1 MMTIYRLLLSTLA
14 ILLTAC
20 AVSTPSM
27 ANSKNGVSVSL
38 HGVNYTAES
47 FQYVVTDPKDPSNS
61 EGGEHIAPFSAGGT
75 MCCYK
80 LPKQW
85 APGMQVKVHATHW
98 EKLGPEKKLEKIT
111 HVHMVELPRFPDKKI
126 GALWVLRTKEG
137 EIELVITDVQPSHPD
152 WPGRVKG
159 WPVPSLEYRRERW
172 ELYRKSAE
180 NSVNSYRSLLS
191 DFQNNPQLE
200 LREAWEFHKKQRTA
214 EISEFAGSDDPAFA
228 VYLKKRYVEG
238 LKRSELKLEQIMKA
252 KP

>member
-1 MMTIYRLLLSTLA
+1 MTIYRLLLSTLA

-61 EGGEHIAPFSAGGT
+61 GGGEHIAPFSAGGT

-98 EKLGPEKKLEKIT
+98 EKLGPEKKFEEIT
-111 HVHMVELPRFPDKKI
+111 HIHMVELPRFPDKEI

-137 EIELVITDVQPSHPD
+137 AIELVITDVQPSHPD

-159 WPVPSLEYRRERW
+159 WPVPSLEYRQERW
-172 ELYRKSAE
+172 ELYRNSAQ
-180 NSVNSYRSLLS
+180 VNVNTYQSLLS
-191 DFQNNPQLE
+191 KLQSNPQQR
-200 LREAWEFHKKQRTA
+200 LREAWEFEKKQRNA
-214 EISEFAGSDDPAFA
+214 EISAFTGSEDPAFA
-228 VYLKKRYVEG
+228 AYLKKEYVEG
-238 LKRSELKLEQIMKA
+238 LKRSELRLEKILKE

>member
-1 MMTIYRLLLSTLA
+1 MTIYRLLLSTLA

-27 ANSKNGVSVSL
+27 ATSKNGVSVSL

-61 EGGEHIAPFSAGGT
+61 GGGEHIAPFSAGGT

-85 APGMQVKVHATHW
+85 APGLQVQVHATHW
-98 EKLGPEKKLEKIT
+98 EKLGPEKKLEEIT

-159 WPVPSLEYRRERW
+159 WPVPSLEYRQERW
-172 ELYRKSAE
+172 ELYRKSAQG
-180 NSVNSYRSLLS
+180 NVDLYQSLLS
-191 DFQNNPQLE
+191 KLHRDPQKE
-200 LREAWEFHKKQRTA
+200 LQESWEYDKKQRSKEVSVFNGPEDRA
-214 EISEFAGSDDPAFA
+214 YAA
-228 VYLKKRYVEG
+228 YLEKRYLEG
-238 LKRSELKLEQIMKA
+238 LKRSELRLEQILKA